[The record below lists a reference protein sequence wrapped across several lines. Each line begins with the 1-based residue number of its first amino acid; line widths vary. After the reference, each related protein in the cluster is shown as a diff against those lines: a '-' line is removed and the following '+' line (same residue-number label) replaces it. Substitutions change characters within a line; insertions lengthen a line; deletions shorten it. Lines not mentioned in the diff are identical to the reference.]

1 MICRPSM
8 TALSIDYQF
17 LSIACFLNTSYF
29 CGLNKNKRTMQY
41 TLADRLMWPKI
52 INHYRIKV

>member
-17 LSIACFLNTSYF
+17 LSIACFLNTTYF
-29 CGLNKNKRTMQY
+29 CGVIKRPMPY
-41 TLADRLMWPKI
+41 TLADRLIWPKI